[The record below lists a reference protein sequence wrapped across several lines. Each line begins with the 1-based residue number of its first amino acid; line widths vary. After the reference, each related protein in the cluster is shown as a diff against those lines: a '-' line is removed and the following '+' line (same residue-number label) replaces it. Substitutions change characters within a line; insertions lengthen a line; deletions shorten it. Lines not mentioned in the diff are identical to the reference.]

1 MLAFGLDILA
11 IIFGQK
17 IYIQDFQLTEK
28 WSKIIIYF
36 IHRKVYAK
44 ALVRRCNTRKEV
56 EIIGDN

>member
-44 ALVRRCNTRKEV
+44 ALVRRCNTRK
-56 EIIGDN
+56 